1 MFPINQSLIPSV
13 PQFLSISS
21 LVLRLLSLV
30 LLGRSG
36 KAVGLYA
43 ISLLVASQRM
53 PLQSLTLGAA
63 SNELRAKNK
72 LPEFVEVSTGPNL
85 IAHCSLQTK
94 INIIS

>member
-72 LPEFVEVSTGPNL
+72 VPELV
-85 IAHCSLQTK
+85 
-94 INIIS
+94 